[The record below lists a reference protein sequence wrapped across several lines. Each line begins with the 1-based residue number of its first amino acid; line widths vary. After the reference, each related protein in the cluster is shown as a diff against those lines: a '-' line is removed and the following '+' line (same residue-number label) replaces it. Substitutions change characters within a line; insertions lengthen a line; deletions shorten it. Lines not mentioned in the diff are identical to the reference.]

1 MKMNGTQ
8 SNDTQSDEQLARA
21 GIALG
26 KQMNEPEVSQFGFEL
41 LEAIANGEDPQLIA
55 FFS

>member
-8 SNDTQSDEQLARA
+8 SDEELARA

-41 LEAIANGEDPQLIA
+41 LEAIANGEGPQQRRGA
-55 FFS
+55 PR